1 MNDSDS
7 IASDLSR
14 TDLARRLRDYF
25 SSTDEP
31 KFRLKASW
39 LAGHLGSDER
49 DVLGELAVAVREG
62 SATVNWELVC
72 PSCEVIVE
80 SLDSLELAK
89 SSFTCAACGS
99 LQETSLDL
107 NIRVTFS
114 APTPEQANELLTAPD
129 EDYPST
135 RGLDLLMVP
144 EFWDFFAGEA
154 PGVDHALHVGRVAIL
169 FTDLRG
175 STALYAERGD
185 SAAYHIVRRHFEVV
199 GLAVRRNRGA
209 IVKTVGDAVMA
220 MFSSGADAVRAA
232 LESQSEL
239 EDRTEE
245 LGTELVLKAGVHVAP
260 CLAVRMNGRLDFFG
274 TGVNLAARLV
284 GRSGGRDVVITEEAR
299 ADLDSS
305 PLAGAIAARVDGN
318 FDATLRGLPG
328 SFRLYRAVEPGKTT
342 AQD

>member
-7 IASDLSR
+7 IASDASR
-14 TDLARRLRDYF
+14 TDLARRLRAYL

-31 KFRLKASW
+31 RLRLKASW
-39 LAGHLGSDER
+39 LAEQLGAGER
-49 DVLGELAVAVREG
+49 ELLGALAVAVREG
-62 SATVNWELVC
+62 IATVNWEMVC
-72 PSCEVIVE
+72 PVCNDIVE
-80 SLDSLELAK
+80 SLGSLELAK

-99 LQETSLDL
+99 VQETSLDL
-107 NIRVTFS
+107 NIQVTFS
-114 APTPEQANELLTAPD
+114 APSSEQADELHTAPD

-144 EFWDFFAGEA
+144 EFWEFFASEA
-154 PGVDHALHVGRVAIL
+154 PEVDHALRVGRVAIL

-185 SAAYHIVRRHFEVV
+185 SAAYQIVRRHFEIV

-220 MFSSGADAVRAA
+220 TFSSGADAVRAA

-239 EDRTEE
+239 KENSEE
-245 LGTELVLKAGVHVAP
+245 LGTELVLKAGVHVAS

-274 TGVNLAARLV
+274 TGVNLVARLV

-299 ADLDSS
+299 ADLGNSS
-305 PLAGAIAARVDGN
+305 RAGAIAARVDEN

-328 SFRLYRAVEPGKTT
+328 SFRLYRAVE
-342 AQD
+342 A